1 MSGADVLVVVS
12 TFPDRETALR
22 VAAELVE
29 RRLAACVNVQQPCES
44 LYRWEGKLEHATE
57 VPVWIKTTRETYPL
71 LESTLR
77 AAHPYE
83 LPEIVAL
90 PVTAGL
96 APYLDW
102 IAAETVAVTPT

>member
-29 RRLAACVNVQQPCES
+29 CRLAACVNVQQACES
-44 LYRWEGKLEHATE
+44 MYRWEGKLEHATE
-57 VPVWIKTTRETYPL
+57 VPVWIKTTRARYSL
-71 LESTLR
+71 LESALR

-83 LPEIVAL
+83 LPEIIAL

-102 IAAETVAVTPT
+102 VAAETTGGRPT